1 MITHIAAAHL
11 SSILDVLAIG
21 IVRWA
26 GFTPEATLRLLPTKE
41 GGLELPV
48 PSGSR
53 VCYPTSMAPMESQIG
68 AMIELAG
75 REAMN
80 PGEESSIKLHFWVDD
95 ARLIAT
101 PRATFHASQGRD
113 VGDGRIIWL
122 HNYEVD

>member
-1 MITHIAAAHL
+1 M
-11 SSILDVLAIG
+11 
-21 IVRWA
+21 
-26 GFTPEATLRLLPTKE
+26 PTKE

-48 PSGSR
+48 PSLPGLL
-53 VCYPTSMAPMESQIG
+53 PKFDGPDGEIQIG

-101 PRATFHASQGRD
+101 PRATFHAWQGRD

-122 HNYEVD
+122 HNYEID